1 LGHPRAP
8 SLEAAVLNVSLP
20 LEKRGFFASVLS
32 VIAAVL
38 PSEKRLKP
46 PGTPLSCE
54 KTLVFIALHGIP
66 VQK

>member
-1 LGHPRAP
+1 
-8 SLEAAVLNVSLP
+8 LNVSLP
-20 LEKRGFFASVLS
+20 LEKRGVFAGVLS

-38 PSEKRLKP
+38 PSEKSPKP
-46 PGTPLSCE
+46 AGTPLSCE